1 MAGAAGG
8 TPAPWSVAEFSRR
21 TGIQSSTLRYWDD
34 EDLLVAE
41 RLPNGHRRYH
51 EGHLPALEMVQ
62 MCQALGATIKET
74 KLVLTSGDQGQRAAF
89 AARTLPLVHARIQS
103 LTAAVTVLEHVAV
116 CTHPDAASCGAFM
129 REAMAAPRPS
139 PQNLPAPSRTTPAAT
154 ERPADPAS
162 GRPGPRS

>member
-1 MAGAAGG
+1 MTGAAGG
-8 TPAPWSVAEFSRR
+8 RPAPWTVAEFSRR
-21 TGIQSSTLRYWDD
+21 TGIPSSTLRYWDD
-34 EDLLVAE
+34 EGLLCAE
-41 RLPNGHRRYH
+41 RQPNGHRRYH

-62 MCQALGATIKET
+62 MCQALGATIEET

-89 AARTLPLVHARIQS
+89 AARTLPLVRARIQS

-129 REAMAAPRPS
+129 REAMPGPGPSTQTRAAG
-139 PQNLPAPSRTTPAAT
+139 SRTTPAET
-154 ERPADPAS
+154 GRPAGPAS